1 MLKKLGLISVIT
13 ASAFAMHGVD
23 ININDKDLEL
33 GGNLD
38 VGQFVNTVEPNTVFV
53 GGRYL
58 KGNESHSDFSS
69 NSNPYYEA
77 NFLMQK
83 PIGSSDFTLGM
94 GVKLNYTQCNDL
106 SGKTLHFTSL
116 PLGLEVGYKL
126 PVNTPVPLRL
136 GGQLYYAPE
145 VLSMNDAKNFLET
158 RVNLDIEVIQNGN
171 VTIGYRTLNTNY
183 NDGGQTLN
191 ASYNRSA
198 YAGFKFNF

>member
-1 MLKKLGLISVIT
+1 MSVIT

-23 ININDKDLEL
+23 ININDKDVEF
-33 GGNLD
+33 GANLD

-58 KGNESHSDFSS
+58 KGNEAHSDFTS

-77 NFLMQK
+77 NFLMKK
-83 PIGSSDFTLGM
+83 PISGSDFTVGLGM
-94 GVKLNYTQCNDL
+94 KLNYTQCDAN
-106 SGKTLHFTSL
+106 GKTLHFTSI

-126 PVNTPVPLRL
+126 PVSTPVPVYL
-136 GGQLYYAPE
+136 GGEIYYAPE

-158 RVNLDIEVIQNGN
+158 RINFDIEVIQNGK
-171 VTIGYRTLNTNY
+171 VTLGYRTIDTNY
-183 NDGGQTLN
+183 NDSGNTLN
-191 ASYNRSA
+191 KNYNRSA